1 MEEDMSALSLRLGS
15 TTSEAAIAAAKRV
28 AEFLARCINSAM
40 HIYAT
45 RKAVAQVMELDERML
60 ADIGLSRSE
69 INSVVSGRNDPT
81 RIPR

>member
-1 MEEDMSALSLRLGS
+1 MSALSLRLGS
-15 TTSEAAIAAAKRV
+15 TTSEAVMTAKRV
-28 AEFLARCINSAM
+28 AEFLARCLNKAI

-45 RKAVAQVMELDERML
+45 RKAFAQVMELDERML

-69 INSVVSGRNDPT
+69 INSVVSGRADPT